1 MHMTGKAESSPPEPS
16 YRLRLFIAGNTDRS
30 RRAIENLRRLCA
42 ENLAGA
48 KIDLEVVD
56 IYQQPEL
63 AAPNQVIAA
72 PTLVKLLPLP
82 VRRIIGDLSETE
94 HVLQGLEL
102 FPVSL
107 AAEPHGS

>member
-1 MHMTGKAESSPPEPS
+1 MSEDGEPPDTPPA

-30 RRAIENLRRLCA
+30 RRAIENLRHICA
-42 ENLAGA
+42 HHLGSGQ
-48 KIDLEVVD
+48 IDLEVVD

-63 AAPNQVIAA
+63 ASPYQVIAA

-94 HVLQGLEL
+94 RVLHGLEL
-102 FPVSL
+102 LPL
-107 AAEPHGS
+107 LLPEPHEP